1 MEAPLPAADGRSAP
15 APAGADRS
23 RSTTERRRRDGRP
36 APPPWPEVPIAT
48 RRLTKRYDDLVAV
61 DALDLEI
68 RAGEIFGLLGQ
79 NGAGK
84 TTTILMLLGLT
95 EPSRGAARVVGF
107 DPTRQP
113 LEVKRRVGYLPDS
126 VGFYDGMTGR
136 ENLRYTARLNGLGR
150 READDR
156 ITEVLEQVGMTAR
169 ADTKVD
175 TYSRGM
181 LQRLGIADALVKDPA
196 VLILDEPTA
205 AIDPIGVAEILDL
218 LRSLVR
224 DRGIAILLSSHLL
237 NQVQSVCDR
246 VGIFAAGRL
255 IGVGTVPELAK
266 RFGEATARVEVGF
279 EGMDDA
285 VAERGRR
292 VLGELEGVLEVR
304 PSRLST
310 EPWTLLV
317 QPPEAAARV
326 REAVL
331 VAAASESLRLSSIR
345 DVPASLDDIYRRA
358 LQEHGLSAGDA
369 RAAVRPPRPMAAAGA
384 VPAPGAPSRMTPPP
398 RPAVT
403 RTPGPPPPS
412 GGRPG
417 AGRPVGRRSIA
428 RRPRPQD
435 GRDDA

>member
-1 MEAPLPAADGRSAP
+1 M
-15 APAGADRS
+15 
-23 RSTTERRRRDGRP
+23 
-36 APPPWPEVPIAT
+36 PIAT
-48 RRLTKRYDDLVAV
+48 RRLTKRYEDLVAV

-95 EPSRGAARVVGF
+95 EPTRGAARVVGF
-107 DPTRQP
+107 DPTRKP

-126 VGFYDGMTGR
+126 VGFYEGMTGR
-136 ENLRYTARLNGLGR
+136 ENLRYTARLNGLAA
-150 READDR
+150 READGR
-156 ITEVLEQVGMTAR
+156 IAEVLDQVGMTAR
-169 ADTKVD
+169 ADTKVE

-181 LQRLGIADALVKDPA
+181 LQRLGIADALVKAPA

-224 DRGIAILLSSHLL
+224 DRGISILLSSHLL
-237 NQVQSVCDR
+237 TQVQSVCDR

-255 IGVGTVPELAK
+255 IGVGTVPELAA

-279 EGMDDA
+279 EGLDDA
-285 VAERGRR
+285 AAMRARE
-292 VLGELEGVLEVR
+292 VLGGIEGVVEVR
-304 PSRLST
+304 PSRVSI

-317 QPPEAAARV
+317 RPPEAAGRV

-331 VAAASESLRLSSIR
+331 VTAASQSLRLSSIR

-358 LQEHGLSAGDA
+358 LQEHG
-369 RAAVRPPRPMAAAGA
+369 
-384 VPAPGAPSRMTPPP
+384 
-398 RPAVT
+398 
-403 RTPGPPPPS
+403 
-412 GGRPG
+412 
-417 AGRPVGRRSIA
+417 
-428 RRPRPQD
+428 
-435 GRDDA
+435 